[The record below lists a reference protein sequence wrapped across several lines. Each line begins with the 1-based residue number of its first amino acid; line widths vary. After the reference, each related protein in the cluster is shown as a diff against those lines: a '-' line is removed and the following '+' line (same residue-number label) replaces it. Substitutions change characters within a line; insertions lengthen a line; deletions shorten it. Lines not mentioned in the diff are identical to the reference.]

1 MLTAKLALQISM
13 SPQLPAGVD
22 KVLQAINHTE
32 YKYLAGGKKK
42 TERKNQVLSNLRK
55 KVLSNYQLV
64 LDSVVSL

>member
-32 YKYLAGGKKK
+32 YKYLAGGKKNREK
-42 TERKNQVLSNLRK
+42 EPGFVKPEEKSTIKLPISTR
-55 KVLSNYQLV
+55 
-64 LDSVVSL
+64 